1 MKQKPTQKQMFYRA
15 CEKAAEADQ
24 LFLEMV
30 KDGMTR
36 QELQTNINRRPAIWR
51 RYSMW
56 LDKLPEG

>member
-1 MKQKPTQKQMFYRA
+1 MEKKPTQKQMFYRA

-36 QELQTNINRRPAIWR
+36 QELQTNINRRPAVWC
-51 RYSMW
+51 RYSNW
-56 LDKLPEG
+56 LDNLPEA